1 MTPTLISKIV
11 TLLYYCEMECRKLLS
26 PVAESVRNSMLDD
39 PEVSR
44 WMHDH
49 RNDIRYN
56 VRSVK

>member
-1 MTPTLISKIV
+1 MQ
-11 TLLYYCEMECRKLLS
+11 RRGLLS
-26 PVAESVRNSMLDD
+26 PIAESVRNSMLDD